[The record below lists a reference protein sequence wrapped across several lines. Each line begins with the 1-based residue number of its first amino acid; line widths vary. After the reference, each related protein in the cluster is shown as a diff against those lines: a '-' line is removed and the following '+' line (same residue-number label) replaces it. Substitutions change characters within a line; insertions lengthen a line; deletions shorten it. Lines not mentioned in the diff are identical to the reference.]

1 MLYARQIDEEPSL
14 AQQTAEFRR
23 KQEQAAAKNNTTS
36 ELEQMMGLF
45 RDRIKARGARG
56 IIGLQRIFKIMDDDN
71 SKTLSLV
78 EFSKACRDFRIGISE
93 EYIPTIFNAFD
104 LNNDG
109 TLSIDEFIF
118 AVRGEMNEQR
128 TQIVTQAFN
137 KLDKDGSGAINL
149 LDIRD
154 LYRADKHPD
163 VI

>member
-1 MLYARQIDEEPSL
+1 
-14 AQQTAEFRR
+14 
-23 KQEQAAAKNNTTS
+23 
-36 ELEQMMGLF
+36 MMGLF

-56 IIGLQRIFKIMDDDN
+56 IIGIQRIFKIMDDDN

-78 EFSKACRDFRIGISE
+78 EFNKACRDFRIGISE

-118 AVRGEMNEQR
+118 AIRGEMNEQR
-128 TQIVTQAFN
+128 TQIVTQAFK
-137 KLDKDGSGAINL
+137 KLDRDGSGSINL

-154 LYRADKHPD
+154 LYKADRHPD
-163 VI
+163 VIQGKRT